1 MNDGGQGGGGPSQG
15 GAPGQGQG
23 GNQGFSQGQPG
34 GGQQQTAQRARVGE
48 FNGFS
53 AGIMPQQSGQ
63 PLLGQ
68 DGIPGQQIA
77 VQDRGLMGEQV
88 LDPNDPFFA
97 GQDAQAQALAT
108 VDDPFAPVDP
118 DAQQRQQQDDAIRAE
133 VMTAQEV
140 KAAYEQFIQWRDA
153 DDLADPLMEKFVT
166 AQVDGQRYRIPVRE
180 AVKGYQ
186 LHSDYSNKLRE
197 LYQYKQNLEQRE
209 AGLQKMLN
217 DMDDGQKFLDL
228 MVFLNKFKGFSQAAI
243 IYGTQLDAERRMTPE
258 QRQVHQQMRAQ
269 RAYLQKLE
277 LENRQLQARMA
288 PQQRPQQQGPT
299 NEQVYQV
306 YMQQLAHIV
315 PRVQQK
321 LGFVASPYAQ
331 AEFERHFNQMLPTI
345 VGQDLTSE
353 FVERVMRAS
362 MESVDAQLRASGY
375 APPPRPNAPPA
386 PQQQQNFQRQSNGQ
400 FAGQPQQQG
409 RRQLPPAGQLPGP
422 GTPAQ
427 QQRPQRARIGDFDR
441 GVRGARQF

>member
-1 MNDGGQGGGGPSQG
+1 MNDGGQGGGGAPSQG

-23 GNQGFSQGQPG
+23 GNQGYSQSQPG

-63 PLLGQ
+63 PLLGA

-77 VQDRGLMGEQV
+77 VQDRGMMEQTV

-97 GQDAQAQALAT
+97 GQDAQAQALT
-108 VDDPFAPVDP
+108 TTDDPFAALDP
-118 DAQQRQQQDDAIRAE
+118 NEQAQRQHDDSLRAE
-133 VMTAQEV
+133 VMTAAEV
-140 KAAYEQFIQWRDA
+140 KAAYEEHLRWRDA
-153 DDLADPLMEKFVT
+153 DDLPDPLMEKFVT

-197 LYQYKQNLEQRE
+197 LYAYKQNLEQRE
-209 AGLQKMLN
+209 AGLQKMLA

-258 QRQVHQQMRAQ
+258 QRQVHAQMRAQ

-353 FVERVMRAS
+353 FVENVMRAS
-362 MESVDAQLRASGY
+362 MESVESQLRRSGY
-375 APPPRPNAPPA
+375 APPGRPTAPTA
-386 PQQQQNFQRQSNGQ
+386 QQQTQQQRMSNGQYAQQQQ
-400 FAGQPQQQG
+400 A

-422 GTPAQ
+422 GTPQQ
-427 QQRPQRARIGDFDR
+427 QQRPVRARIGDFDR